1 MRQIVGTTV
10 VNLDL
15 PRSSR
20 PVIQNLGP
28 GVLYLDSDPDVTV
41 DSGLQLP
48 VGAVYEFFYPLAGQD
63 VGLSLISSLANTDVR
78 VLVNGD
84 V

>member
-1 MRQIVGTTV
+1 MKQVVGITV

-15 PRSSR
+15 PRSAR

-41 DSGLQLP
+41 NSGLQLP
-48 VGAVYEFFYPLAGQD
+48 VGAVYEFLMPLAGSD
-63 VGLSLISSLANTDVR
+63 AGLSLISSLANTDVR
-78 VLVNGD
+78 ILLNGD
-84 V
+84 D

>member
-15 PRSSR
+15 PRSCR

-48 VGAVYEFFYPLAGQD
+48 VGAVYEFAQPLAGNE
-63 VGLSLISSLANTDVR
+63 VSLSLISSLANTDVR

-84 V
+84 A